1 MAVPNNKWYRLGKKT
16 FLFFLI
22 KGSKVFAPM
31 LLIWMYLSY
40 LILFGVLHDNFYG
53 FFLKNYE
60 RWYISG
66 NFAFTMIWACVL
78 SFGFVVFLVARVLYK
93 QYKFMLD
100 DHAFHVKRGLF
111 FIKEIVIPYSHIQN
125 VEIKQP
131 VLFRLFGLAELDITT
146 LGNNNNV
153 IEDVK
158 KHKAKTNLLP
168 VIDRRMAKILAHEL
182 ILRGSHKQTPYVIEE
197 DVLEDK

>member
-16 FLFFLI
+16 LLFFLI
-22 KGSKVFAPM
+22 KGSKIYLPFLFLWV
-31 LLIWMYLSY
+31 YLSY
-40 LILFGVLHDNFYG
+40 KIKFGNLNSVFYNFFEKRYDS
-53 FFLKNYE
+53 
-60 RWYISG
+60 WYISG
-66 NFAFTMIWACVL
+66 DFALIILWLCVL
-78 SFGFVVFLVARVLYK
+78 SWGFVIFLVARVLYR

-131 VLFRLFGLAELDITT
+131 VLFRIFGLAELDITT

-168 VIDRRMAKILAHEL
+168 VIDKRMAKVLAHEL
-182 ILRGSHKQTPYVIEE
+182 ILRGSHKQDPYMTEYEE
-197 DVLEDK
+197 DVV